1 MEGYGAEL
9 TAAVLGIATQVYL
22 SLIPE
27 VPTIKVLQGY
37 IFQNIILLAYLFNS
51 SSSSPLISVIL
62 LQFWTLNIIF
72 LLAAFTLTAI
82 RRLFFSPLTKFPGPK
97 LAALS
102 KIWAA
107 NEFRLGR
114 HSLTVKNLHK
124 KYNSDIVRIGPN
136 EVSIRNVD
144 AVEKIYKG
152 RYTRGTF
159 FEVGMLN
166 GELNLNSTRDYR
178 FHRAWRRIW
187 CV

>member
-1 MEGYGAEL
+1 MEGYRAEL
-9 TAAVLGIATQVYL
+9 TAAVLGIVAQVYL
-22 SLIPE
+22 SPIPE

-37 IFQNIILLAYLFNS
+37 IFQNVVLLACLFNS
-51 SSSSPLISVIL
+51 SSSTPSISAIL
-62 LQFWTLNIIF
+62 LQFSAFNTIF
-72 LLAAFTLTAI
+72 LLTTFTLTAI

-114 HSLTVKNLHK
+114 HSLTVKDLHK
-124 KYNSDIVRIGPN
+124 KYDSDIVRIGPN

-144 AVEKIYKG
+144 AVEKIYRG

-159 FEVGMLN
+159 YEVGVLN
-166 GELNLNSTRDYR
+166 GEFNLNTRRDYK
-178 FHRAWRRIW
+178 FHPVWRRIW
-187 CV
+187 